1 MLATFL
7 KGATAA
13 ETWLFEFQAYAE
25 PVSGNN
31 QTSLSQTMNFGAE
44 AANRIVILLFSVG
57 STSSAGNIG
66 SVTIGGFSAIRAGRA
81 PDLNSSAQAEIW
93 YATGVS
99 GTSGT
104 CTINWSGSTAFNNI
118 KMYFQTVSLYGTLS
132 STGFSENAT
141 IGTDVSPTISGTLSI
156 NEKDFVVGI
165 WRAAAVTSGSNTT
178 WTGLTEQTDFVNSQN
193 RAASTAYLVPDD
205 ALTLNWSVTSADT
218 SVNFPRAVVARFRH
232 Q

>member
-1 MLATFL
+1 
-7 KGATAA
+7 
-13 ETWLFEFQAYAE
+13 
-25 PVSGNN
+25 
-31 QTSLSQTMNFGAE
+31 
-44 AANRIVILLFSVG
+44 
-57 STSSAGNIG
+57 
-66 SVTIGGFSAIRAGRA
+66 
-81 PDLNSSAQAEIW
+81 
-93 YATGVS
+93 
-99 GTSGT
+99 
-104 CTINWSGSTAFNNI
+104 
-118 KMYFQTVSLYGTLS
+118 MYFQTVSLYGTLS